1 MSDPDARARHR
12 TRRGRAAVIA
22 AIALLALL
30 PAGLAHGL
38 ASLPDYVSYV
48 KDGGVW
54 ERLPFGQEAMPLVLP
69 EQIPVGAGGLEP
81 LAEIVAFRWAPDG
94 TAMAMLARST
104 GGDSYREFIYDRQAK
119 TVKAVGAAAVALPKA
134 YSDGAPVDVSATE
147 AKAPFGDATARL
159 MRNGT
164 PSVMQVFIEYPG
176 KSPIIVSAPE
186 VRDRD
191 CSHLSYSPSGS
202 YLAYEVRWSQS
213 RTDVWV
219 STPDGRYS
227 SQIATAA
234 ASPEFVPPYRP
245 GTAGGGTETTGGAS
259 GSGGGFACPALGWLF
274 GLTAIGAG
282 AVGFIRGIVP

>member
-1 MSDPDARARHR
+1 M
-12 TRRGRAAVIA
+12 A
-22 AIALLALL
+22 AIVLVVLL

-38 ASLPDYVSYV
+38 TPLPDYVSYI

-54 ERLPFGQEAMPLVLP
+54 AKLPFSPNAVPYVTP
-69 EQIPVGAGGLEP
+69 DQIPAGAEGLEP
-81 LAEIVAFRWAPDG
+81 PAGIVAFRWAPNG
-94 TAMAMLARST
+94 TAMTMLARST
-104 GGDSYREFIYDRQAK
+104 KTLSFREFSYDREAK
-119 TVKAVGAAAVALPKA
+119 TVKAVGAIVGERPEA
-134 YSDGAPVDVSATE
+134 YSDGTPVDVSATE

-191 CSHLSYSPSGS
+191 CSHLSYGASGS
-202 YLAYEVRWSQS
+202 YLAYEVRWSRS

-219 STPDGRYS
+219 STAEGRYS
-227 SQIATAA
+227 SLIASAA
-234 ASPEFVPPYRP
+234 ASPAFVPPYRP
-245 GTAGGGTETTGGAS
+245 GNTGGGPGTAGGAS
-259 GSGGGFACPALGWLF
+259 GSGGGFPCPVLGWLF

-282 AVGFIRGIVP
+282 AVAFVRGIVP